1 MNRQETIMSKQ
12 LFNYAAMLGAMSPE
26 LFSVDA
32 ALKHDEQW
40 FKKYRKKRGV
50 KRNK

>member
-1 MNRQETIMSKQ
+1 MSKH
-12 LFNYAAMLGAMSPE
+12 LMNYVAMLGAMSPE

-32 ALKHDEQW
+32 TPRHDGQW

-50 KRNK
+50 KRNKPRKRKR